1 VSSYDLRPATNA
13 DVDALAR
20 AVVEGVEVYRSFA
33 PPDWRA
39 PSVAHEAET
48 LRALVGNDD
57 VFCLVAEC
65 DGALAGQVTV
75 LPAALAP
82 HPVAGTALAHL
93 RNLFVERDFWG
104 TGLARTLNAAAV
116 DAASDRGYE
125 ALRLFTP
132 ARQDRARRFYERE
145 GWVQLG
151 EPFHDPG
158 PDLELVEYRYALRS
172 ERPAASS

>member
-1 VSSYDLRPATNA
+1 VSAYHLRPATSA

-20 AVVEGVEVYRSFA
+20 AVVEGVEVYRTFA
-33 PPDWRA
+33 PPGWRA
-39 PSVAHEAET
+39 PSIAHEAET
-48 LRALVGNDD
+48 LRTLLGGDD
-57 VFCLVAEC
+57 AFCLVAEC

-75 LPAALAP
+75 LPAARAP
-82 HPVAGTALAHL
+82 HPLAGSALAHL

-116 DAASDRGYE
+116 EASRERGYE

-132 ARQDRARRFYERE
+132 ARQERARRFYERE
-145 GWVQLG
+145 GWVRRG
-151 EPFHDPG
+151 EAFHDPG